1 MVNIVIVV
9 VMVCHCFFHRC
20 CVFSARVA
28 LCPSVG
34 SAVWEDMWAT
44 VYPTCRTCCMTPE
57 RSPSSCSQMHSRD
70 DRPCRLVSIHLQLV
84 IIHFIYF
91 VYVVLYVPFFFFF
104 FSQCW
109 CVIIKLSSFDL
120 LYGMQNHFCFSL
132 ILTLI
137 GKDRNLHHFQE
148 STYLCCA
155 VNTSTVCVSFIYRFN
170 RFSLKV

>member
-91 VYVVLYVPFFFFF
+91 VYVVLYVPFFVVFFF
-104 FSQCW
+104 FHSVGVSLSNYHHLIYYMECR
-109 CVIIKLSSFDL
+109 IISVFL
-120 LYGMQNHFCFSL
+120 LF
-132 ILTLI
+132 
-137 GKDRNLHHFQE
+137 
-148 STYLCCA
+148 
-155 VNTSTVCVSFIYRFN
+155 
-170 RFSLKV
+170 